1 MTHTAGLAAAAL
13 GLLARLYSLKRLRGT
28 RDLRRF
34 RKLQGAFRGA
44 VIFILVKL
52 YRFRFR
58 RAFERTRFELPN
70 LGISDPFRRLH
81 ELVTAPEEKDP
92 PRFMIHAGDQ
102 IYFDVPFPNLEPRH
116 SEYRRTYRQTW
127 FEAPKLR
134 QFLAECPHYMILDDH
149 DIVDG
154 FDNDR
159 PMPAGRDPRDYS
171 TPALAAYEE
180 YVHCRQRDANGSE
193 HFFYTFDYGSV
204 PFFVLDTRT
213 ERSASKEQM
222 IDGPQLKKF
231 TEWLCTHS
239 DKLKFVVS
247 SVAFVAELRAPD
259 QRRGSASSGANGE
272 DPWADDR
279 NDKWCG
285 RPFRAQREAILE
297 CIYSNGVDKLVFL
310 VGDMHCTYH
319 ATMRLGGPA
328 RGLTLHELAGGPAYQ
343 LQFASREDFY
353 DQCRG
358 SISVENEEGK
368 KKRVPYITSLRR
380 VHGAGSSVL
389 KIAASSSE
397 TSSSVRWEVVSTA
410 EKLGLTEKRDK
421 TEVGDSTGFH
431 ATTDGDQP
439 TLEEPTPQPALSGR
453 ISFWSRPRRGA

>member
-149 DIVDG
+149 DIVNR

-180 YVHCRQRDANGSE
+180 IVHCRQRDANGSE

-222 IDGPQLKKF
+222 IEGPQLKKF

-272 DPWADDR
+272 YLWADDR

-285 RPFRAQREAILE
+285 PPFGA
-297 CIYSNGVDKLVFL
+297 
-310 VGDMHCTYH
+310 
-319 ATMRLGGPA
+319 
-328 RGLTLHELAGGPAYQ
+328 AGGDPGVHILQRRRQAGVPGRRYALHLPRHDAPRRAGERLDAARAGRRSGLPAPVRQ
-343 LQFASREDFY
+343 SRGFLRPVPRKH
-353 DQCRG
+353 QRRT
-358 SISVENEEGK
+358 
-368 KKRVPYITSLRR
+368 KRARRSAFPTSLRSGGFT
-380 VHGAGSSVL
+380 VPG
-389 KIAASSSE
+389 AAS
-397 TSSSVRWEVVSTA
+397 
-410 EKLGLTEKRDK
+410 
-421 TEVGDSTGFH
+421 
-431 ATTDGDQP
+431 
-439 TLEEPTPQPALSGR
+439 
-453 ISFWSRPRRGA
+453 